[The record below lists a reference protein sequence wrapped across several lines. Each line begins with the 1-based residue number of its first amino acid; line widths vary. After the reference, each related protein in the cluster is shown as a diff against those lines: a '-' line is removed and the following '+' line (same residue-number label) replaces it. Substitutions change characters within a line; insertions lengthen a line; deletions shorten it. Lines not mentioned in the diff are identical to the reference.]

1 MVLSLDIWLLPAVA
15 AASASYLISL
25 LWERIRK
32 NTAPSGML
40 AAYLAVLSFIMGA
53 VCAYYRYTVF
63 RAGLENNVIV
73 MFIAGASTTFF
84 WLLLRKFIR
93 RQSIIL

>member
-1 MVLSLDIWLLPAVA
+1 MVLSLDIWLLPAIA
-15 AASASYLISL
+15 AGSASYLVSL
-25 LWERIRK
+25 LWERFRK
-32 NTAPSGML
+32 STAPGGML

-63 RAGLENNVIV
+63 EPSLENNVIV

-84 WLLLRKFIR
+84 WLLLRKYIR
-93 RQSIIL
+93 K